1 LDVGARRRIHH
12 EAGAS
17 TTNRT
22 SRKATMLEWL
32 RAHATSHRERGDIT
46 MAKKAAKGAKKKG
59 GKKR

>member
-1 LDVGARRRIHH
+1 LDAPDARSHPPRGKGLHDESDEPKGHDVGVV
-12 EAGAS
+12 
-17 TTNRT
+17 
-22 SRKATMLEWL
+22 